1 MFINKLNLDSD
12 LVNGYSITL
21 HMNNGKMNTIS
32 CPDWGIDPE
41 AKDVEVR
48 AIVKCKAG
56 FMTVV
61 DKRDFQTVRGF
72 MTNFLP
78 GVVKTVEVKQ
88 GDHFTTVFA
97 LKGKNIVTLE
107 ANIADA
113 LTVSDMRSLSY
124 ESLEF
129 ETVKEYNKPF
139 PISETQNIAA

>member
-1 MFINKLNLDSD
+1 MFIKKLNLDSD
-12 LVNGYSITL
+12 LVQGYNITL
-21 HMNNGKMNTIS
+21 HMNNGKMHTIS

-61 DKRDFQTVRGF
+61 DKREWETVRGF
-72 MTNFLP
+72 MTMFLP

-88 GDHFTTVFA
+88 GNVWSTVFA

-113 LTVSDMRSLSY
+113 LTVRDMRSLSY

-139 PISETQNIAA
+139 PISETQKIAA

>member
-1 MFINKLNLDSD
+1 MFINKLNLDTD
-12 LVNGYSITL
+12 LVKGYAISL
-21 HMNNGKMNTIS
+21 YMNNGKMHTIS
-32 CPDWGIDPE
+32 CPDWGIDPN

-61 DKRDFQTVRGF
+61 DKRDSQTVRGF

-88 GDHFTTVFA
+88 GDVWTTVFA
-97 LKGKNIVTLE
+97 LKGKSIVTLE

-113 LTVSDMRSLSY
+113 LTVNDMRSLSY

-129 ETVKEYNKPF
+129 ATVKEYNKPF
-139 PISETQNIAA
+139 PISETQKTVA

>member
-1 MFINKLNLDSD
+1 MFIKKLNLDSD
-12 LVNGYSITL
+12 LVKGYSVSL
-21 HMNNGKMNTIS
+21 HMNNGKMHTIG
-32 CPDWGIDPE
+32 CPDYGIDPE

-72 MTNFLP
+72 MSSFLP

-88 GDHFTTVFA
+88 GDFFTTVFA

-113 LTVSDMRSLSY
+113 LTVNDMRSLSY

>member
-1 MFINKLNLDSD
+1 MYINKLNLDTD
-12 LVNGYSITL
+12 LVKGYTISL
-21 HMNNGKMNTIS
+21 HMNNGKMHTIS
-32 CPDWGIDPE
+32 CPDWGIDPN

-88 GDHFTTVFA
+88 GEVWTTVFA
-97 LKGKNIVTLE
+97 LKGKSIVTLE

-113 LTVSDMRSLSY
+113 LTVPDMRSLSY

-129 ETVKEYNKPF
+129 ETVKEYGKPF
-139 PISETQNIAA
+139 PISETQKLVA

>member
-1 MFINKLNLDSD
+1 MFINKLNLDTD
-12 LVNGYSITL
+12 LVKGYTISL
-21 HMNNGKMNTIS
+21 HMNNGKMHTIS
-32 CPDWGIDPE
+32 CPDWGVDPN

-88 GDHFTTVFA
+88 GEVWTTVFA

-113 LTVSDMRSLSY
+113 LTVNDMRSLSY